1 MLGETVDEATL
12 TQVLL
17 AVLDQP
23 EDPKAEAAQTQGV
36 ALSEV
41 EAAAHHIVKRFGK
54 SARRVAEQ
62 ALQEVRGDVWQSCGV
77 GTATDGGCRWASRA
91 AVVASC

>member
-1 MLGETVDEATL
+1 LGLCCVYLQVLGETVDEATL

-23 EDPKAEAAQTQGV
+23 EDPKAETAQTQGV

-54 SARRVAEQ
+54 IARRVAEQ
-62 ALQEVRGDVWQSCGV
+62 ALQEVRGGGV
-77 GTATDGGCRWASRA
+77 EAANVGGCQWGSRLQ
-91 AVVASC
+91 